1 MIFTK
6 KIQILE
12 KIFFLFIPFDFF
24 MHLLLL
30 HKP

>member
-1 MIFTK
+1 MIFIK

-12 KIFFLFIPFDFF
+12 FFFSFCFISLNFLK
-24 MHLLLL
+24 LLLL